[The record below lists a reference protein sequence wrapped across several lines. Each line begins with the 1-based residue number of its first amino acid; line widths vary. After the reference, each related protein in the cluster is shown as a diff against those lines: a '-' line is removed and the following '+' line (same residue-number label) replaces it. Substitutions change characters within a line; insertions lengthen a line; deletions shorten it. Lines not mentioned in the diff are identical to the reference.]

1 MVTCRQQTQDVTGHL
16 VCVVIVWTQHVLTL
30 LYLLQHLLVE
40 SEVEAFA
47 LYQRL
52 HQKPQAAA
60 TST

>member
-1 MVTCRQQTQDVTGHL
+1 MVTCRQRTQDMTKDL
-16 VCVVIVWTQHVLTL
+16 ICVVVVWTQGIFTL

-40 SEVEAFA
+40 REVKAFA

>member
-1 MVTCRQQTQDVTGHL
+1 MVTCRQRTQDMTKDL
-16 VCVVIVWTQHVLTL
+16 ICVVVVWTQGIFTL

-40 SEVEAFA
+40 REVEAFA